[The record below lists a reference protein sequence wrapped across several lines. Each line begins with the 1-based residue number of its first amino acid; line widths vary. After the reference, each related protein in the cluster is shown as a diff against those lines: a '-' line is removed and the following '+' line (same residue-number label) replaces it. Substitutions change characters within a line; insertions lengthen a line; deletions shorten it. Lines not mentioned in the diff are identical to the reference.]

1 MRQTL
6 ELLAFWWLWA
16 LLDYFVSEE
25 LDHVRLCV
33 VEGGVKDAL
42 CHLMVTDRGGGGC
55 WLPPRTPSHSFVPE
69 PRFGCKKV
77 GTGHC
82 GLHNKQCWRLGRL
95 PVFPCLLVAPP
106 WLLVLRPP
114 EESMAMSRRAPR
126 FGWPN
131 GSMLPRTSRAED
143 ACCWCDCLSSSSALS
158 RSTESWSSYLPK
170 SMTIDQKPTFKGNLT
185 S

>member
-1 MRQTL
+1 M
-6 ELLAFWWLWA
+6 
-16 LLDYFVSEE
+16 SEE

-42 CHLMVTDRGGGGC
+42 CHLMVTDSGGGGGGC

-69 PRFGCKKV
+69 PRFGCKK
-77 GTGHC
+77 
-82 GLHNKQCWRLGRL
+82 GLVLVNAVLIIKQYWRPGRL

-143 ACCWCDCLSSSSALS
+143 ACC
-158 RSTESWSSYLPK
+158 
-170 SMTIDQKPTFKGNLT
+170 
-185 S
+185 

>member
-42 CHLMVTDRGGGGC
+42 CHLMVTDRGGGGGC

-69 PRFGCKKV
+69 PRFGCKK
-77 GTGHC
+77 G
-82 GLHNKQCWRLGRL
+82 
-95 PVFPCLLVAPP
+95 
-106 WLLVLRPP
+106 LVLVIAVYIISNVGGW
-114 EESMAMSRRAPR
+114 EDYLFSRVCL
-126 FGWPN
+126 
-131 GSMLPRTSRAED
+131 SLPRGCWFCDPLRSLWPWVGEPPDLDGQMGACSPGRQERRMTAAD
-143 ACCWCDCLSSSSALS
+143 ATASP
-158 RSTESWSSYLPK
+158 LPQP
-170 SMTIDQKPTFKGNLT
+170 SHGPQNLDHPIRT
-185 S
+185 QVWPLTTNQHF